1 MVPTGKKHD
10 KQQAHGHFALAVYG
24 VTLVRYAGHCFNP
37 TRIPKPG
44 RMAMKRTPM
53 RNVIFISVVLSGLM
67 TLIGCVTPSDVNTID
82 TRLTEMEMRD
92 VQQRQ
97 HREQLKSEFETY
109 SQELRK
115 QSAGLRAELEELNED
130 IRILS
135 GRLEEME
142 YAFKQQQQNAADLE
156 NNRQARLDSIS
167 ERVEENSERLSR
179 MDQYLNLESSKK
191 RVAVATPAAGAKK
204 PASEDALYRAAKQAF
219 DQGDF
224 DAARQQFQEFIKR
237 YPNSKNADNAQFWI
251 GEIYYREKWY
261 EKAILEY
268 QNVIEKYP
276 KGNKAPAA
284 LLKQGLAFSN
294 IGDTANAK
302 LILEELGRKYPNSN
316 EAKVAAEKLKTM
328 K

>member
-1 MVPTGKKHD
+1 MKRQIIIGVFLVGL
-10 KQQAHGHFALAVYG
+10 LAVW
-24 VTLVRYAGHCFNP
+24 
-37 TRIPKPG
+37 
-44 RMAMKRTPM
+44 
-53 RNVIFISVVLSGLM
+53 
-67 TLIGCVTPSDVNTID
+67 GCATQSDVNTID

-92 VQQRQ
+92 IQQRQ

-115 QSAGLRAELEELNED
+115 QSAGLRVALEEMNED
-130 IRILS
+130 IRILN

-142 YAFKQQQQNAADLE
+142 YALKQQQQNAADLE
-156 NNRQARLDSIS
+156 SRRDEKLNQLTQSVEQNADRL
-167 ERVEENSERLSR
+167 NR
-179 MDQYLNLESSKK
+179 MDQYLNLESSK
-191 RVAVATPAAGAKK
+191 RRAAVVAPAAPAKK
-204 PASEDALYRAAKQAF
+204 PSSEDEVYRSAKQAF

-224 DAARQQFQEFIKR
+224 DAARQGFQEFIKR

-268 QNVIEKYP
+268 QNVIENYP
-276 KGNKAPAA
+276 KGNKVPAA

-302 LILEELGRKYPNSN
+302 LILQELNRKYPKSN
-316 EAKVAAEKLKTM
+316 EARVAAEKLKTL

>member
-1 MVPTGKKHD
+1 
-10 KQQAHGHFALAVYG
+10 
-24 VTLVRYAGHCFNP
+24 
-37 TRIPKPG
+37 
-44 RMAMKRTPM
+44 MKRL
-53 RNVIFISVVLSGLM
+53 ICIHSVLIGLM
-67 TLIGCVTPSDVNTID
+67 TVVGCATQSDVNTID
-82 TRLTEMEMRD
+82 NRLSEMEMRD
-92 VQQRQ
+92 IQQRQ
-97 HREQLKSEFETY
+97 HREQLKSEFESY

-115 QSAGLRAELEELNED
+115 QSAGLRATLEELNED

-142 YAFKQQQQNAADLE
+142 YAFKQQQQTAADLDTSRE
-156 NNRQARLDSIS
+156 AKLNSIA
-167 ERVEENSERLSR
+167 ERVEENSDRLNR

-191 RVAVATPAAGAKK
+191 RAAATAPAVPVKK
-204 PASEDALYRAAKQAF
+204 PSSEDDIYRSAKQAF

-224 DAARQQFQEFIKR
+224 EAARKRFQDFIKR

-268 QNVIEKYP
+268 QHVIEKYP

-302 LILEELGRKYPNSN
+302 LILQELGRKYPKSN
-316 EAKVAAEKLKTM
+316 EAKVAAEKLKTL

>member
-1 MVPTGKKHD
+1 MKRQIIIDVFLVGL
-10 KQQAHGHFALAVYG
+10 LAVW
-24 VTLVRYAGHCFNP
+24 
-37 TRIPKPG
+37 
-44 RMAMKRTPM
+44 
-53 RNVIFISVVLSGLM
+53 
-67 TLIGCVTPSDVNTID
+67 GCATQSDVNTID

-92 VQQRQ
+92 IQQRQ

-115 QSAGLRAELEELNED
+115 QSAGLRVALEEMNED
-130 IRILS
+130 IRILN

-142 YAFKQQQQNAADLE
+142 YALKQQQQNAADLE
-156 NNRQARLDSIS
+156 SRRDEKLNQLTQSVEQNADRL
-167 ERVEENSERLSR
+167 NR
-179 MDQYLNLESSKK
+179 MDQYLNLESSK
-191 RVAVATPAAGAKK
+191 RRAAVVAPAAPAKK
-204 PASEDALYRAAKQAF
+204 PSSEDEVYRSAKQAF

-224 DAARQQFQEFIKR
+224 DAARQGFQEFIKR

-268 QNVIEKYP
+268 QNVIENYP

-302 LILEELGRKYPNSN
+302 LILQELNRKYPKSN
-316 EAKVAAEKLKTM
+316 EARVAAEKLKTL

>member
-1 MVPTGKKHD
+1 MPMK
-10 KQQAHGHFALAVYG
+10 
-24 VTLVRYAGHCFNP
+24 NP
-37 TRIPKPG
+37 
-44 RMAMKRTPM
+44 
-53 RNVIFISVVLSGLM
+53 IFISIVLAGLM
-67 TLIGCVTPSDVNTID
+67 ALIGCATQSDMNTID

-92 VQQRQ
+92 IQQRQ

-115 QSAGLRAELEELNED
+115 QSAGLRATLEELNED
-130 IRILS
+130 IRMLS
-135 GRLEEME
+135 GRVEEME
-142 YAFKQQQQNAADLE
+142 HAFKQQQQNAADLE
-156 NNRQARLDSIS
+156 SKRQEKLDSIAQS
-167 ERVEENSERLSR
+167 VEENSQRLNR
-179 MDQYLNLESSKK
+179 MDQYLNLESSKQ
-191 RVAVATPAAGAKK
+191 RVAVAAPVAPVSK
-204 PASEDALYRAAKQAF
+204 PSSEDEIYRSAKEAF

-224 DAARQQFQEFIKR
+224 EAARQQFQEFMKR
-237 YPNSKNADNAQFWI
+237 YPDSKNADNAQFWI

-294 IGDTANAK
+294 IGDAANAK
-302 LILEELGRKYPNSN
+302 LILQELGRKYPNSN